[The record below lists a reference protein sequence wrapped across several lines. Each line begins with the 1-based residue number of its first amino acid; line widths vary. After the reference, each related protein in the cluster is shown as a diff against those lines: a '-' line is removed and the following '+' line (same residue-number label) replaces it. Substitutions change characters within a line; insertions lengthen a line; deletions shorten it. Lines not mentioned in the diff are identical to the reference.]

1 MVDDKLRI
9 LAAMKAAW
17 RSRLSTVF
25 PRQGHYALD
34 ARNLA
39 AYPPA
44 DLRIERIGDLIH
56 CDLPALLGRH
66 HEDDPTI
73 A

>member
-1 MVDDKLRI
+1 
-9 LAAMKAAW
+9 MKASW
-17 RSRLSTVF
+17 GGRLTTVF

-34 ARNLA
+34 PETLA
-39 AYPPA
+39 AYPSA
-44 DLRIERIGDLIH
+44 DLAIERIGDLIH